1 MSANPLQTQN
11 HTSNSPKVTKS
22 ANAFKKKK
30 KRGDTNEIFGKSI
43 PCGCYN
49 YTMSP
54 CSSTGEAAPAA
65 LKAAQAVRG
74 CRRCTAAP
82 TTI

>member
-30 KRGDTNEIFGKSI
+30 KEVTSMKFLVKAY
-43 PCGCYN
+43 PV
-49 YTMSP
+49 
-54 CSSTGEAAPAA
+54 AA
-65 LKAAQAVRG
+65 V
-74 CRRCTAAP
+74 
-82 TTI
+82 TTV